1 MAFKRKISEIFLTS
15 IKQNVDFDF
24 YIDRI
29 IEWIAEQKS
38 SFDWYDS
45 LVDEQKRLFLKIIH
59 TYSITIF
66 ETFNQDFFKEID
78 NVKTLSK
85 KNVTTTP
92 TKISI

>member
-1 MAFKRKISEIFLTS
+1 LTS

-24 YIDRI
+24 FIDRI

>member
-24 YIDRI
+24 FIDRI